1 MDVLAAFLTRAAAP
15 GGATLKDLSDSLGD
29 ASLEALSA
37 ALASCPL
44 LVGAPPEVFMRPA
57 DAGAVPEPLRR
68 LAALRRHRER
78 DAQAVHALIG
88 LRPDGIGEAV
98 LGRVGGEAHV
108 QLPVPSA
115 SRRHCRLQRHDD
127 GLELVELGSRNG
139 TSVEGRRVSAVGAI
153 PLRAGMRL
161 TIGTWEALLLGA
173 KAVWSVL
180 RDADWDPAAPL
191 AQLAGVPVPA
201 EGIALR
207 DLVPAVAA
215 LSRDDLLA
223 ACPFGLLLE
232 VPLAGQ
238 DEPTDLR
245 GRTRRFSQRELAA
258 ARRSKQT
265 GRARVHLLAPRD
277 PERRAIVL
285 GRDPTRCDV
294 VLTDPSVS
302 SIHAEV
308 YDLGDRWSV
317 GDRDSENGTFVRGE
331 RVAAG
336 DPGFAAVRDPVW
348 FGRYRAVL
356 LEAAE
361 LHRLATKLVSG
372 ATHKAV

>member
-1 MDVLAAFLTRAAAP
+1 MDLLAAFLARAAAP
-15 GGATLKDLSDSLGD
+15 GGSTLKDLSDALGD

-37 ALASCPL
+37 ALAGCPL
-44 LVGAPPEVFMRPA
+44 LVGAPPEVFVRPA
-57 DAGAVPEPLRR
+57 DAGTAPEPLRR

-78 DAQAVHALIG
+78 DAQAVHALVG
-88 LRPDGIGEAV
+88 LAPGGIGEAV
-98 LGRVGGEAHV
+98 LGRVGGDAHV
-108 QLPVPSA
+108 QLGVPSA
-115 SRRHCRLQRHDD
+115 SRRHCRLQRHAE

-153 PLRAGMRL
+153 PVRAGMRL

-173 KAVWSVL
+173 KAAWSVL

-191 AQLAGVPVPA
+191 AQLAGVPIPA
-201 EGIALR
+201 AGIALR
-207 DLVPAVAA
+207 ELVPAVAA
-215 LSRDDLLA
+215 LSRDELLS

-232 VPLAGQ
+232 VPLAGPH
-238 DEPTDLR
+238 DEPAAQR

-265 GRARVHLLAPRD
+265 GRARVQLLASRD

-294 VLTDPSVS
+294 VLSDLSVS

-308 YDLGDRWSV
+308 HDLGDRWSV

-331 RVAAG
+331 RVAPG
-336 DPGFAAVRDPVW
+336 DAGFAAVRDPVW

-356 LEAAE
+356 LDAAE
-361 LHRLATKLVSG
+361 LHRLASKLVSG
-372 ATHKAV
+372 AAGKV